1 MASLVSS
8 LEAATYFE
16 ATLNH
21 FDVSG
26 IKPAAKSIANW
37 MNGELTASLNRSQ
50 KDFSQCPISP
60 ETLSVL
66 IKRVLD
72 NTLSTKLARLVF
84 EELWSGNSTVDDI
97 ILKKGF
103 KQMSDSGEIESFV
116 SQAIEQLPQ
125 QVADFKA
132 GKEKA
137 LNSLVGQVMK
147 LTKGKANPT
156 QVNEI
161 LKSKLS

>member
-1 MASLVSS
+1 MRTKEDAHDYRYFPDPDLLPLVIDDDWLKTTRASLPELPKSKARRYQDDLELSGPDVASLVSS

-66 IKRVLD
+66 INVY
-72 NTLSTKLARLVF
+72 
-84 EELWSGNSTVDDI
+84 
-97 ILKKGF
+97 
-103 KQMSDSGEIESFV
+103 
-116 SQAIEQLPQ
+116 
-125 QVADFKA
+125 
-132 GKEKA
+132 
-137 LNSLVGQVMK
+137 
-147 LTKGKANPT
+147 LTTHCLQN
-156 QVNEI
+156 
-161 LKSKLS
+161 